1 MEAAEAEKRGEEE
14 DEMQV
19 RRCLDEDVGEES
31 DGNETERPRR

>member
-1 MEAAEAEKRGEEE
+1 MKAAEAKKREE
-14 DEMQV
+14 DEDETQV